1 MARGRPTVT
10 ITALHTRPTA
20 PMTKAATYDDSCGDP
35 IGRRWLLSKVMT
47 SALAKELPTERA
59 MELTLHSGQ

>member
-1 MARGRPTVT
+1 
-10 ITALHTRPTA
+10 
-20 PMTKAATYDDSCGDP
+20 MTKAATYDDSCGDP